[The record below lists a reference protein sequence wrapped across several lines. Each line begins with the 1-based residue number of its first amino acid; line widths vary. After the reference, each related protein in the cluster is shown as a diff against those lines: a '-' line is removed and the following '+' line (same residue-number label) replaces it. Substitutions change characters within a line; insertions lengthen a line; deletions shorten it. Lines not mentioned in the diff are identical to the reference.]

1 MKIPKYIKNKMHRI
15 AELHTE
21 ADELMK
27 EVEEY
32 LTSKGY
38 CIDTIRDGSG
48 ASLEEL
54 DYGND
59 VTDMLCERLEEGFG
73 LVDKEDR
80 CFL

>member
-15 AELHTE
+15 AELHIE

-32 LTSKGY
+32 LTNRGV

-59 VTDMLCERLEEGFG
+59 VTELLCERLENGFG
-73 LVDKEDR
+73 IVDKEDR

>member
-1 MKIPKYIKNKMHRI
+1 MKIPKYIKTKMHRI
-15 AELHTE
+15 AELHIE

-32 LTSKGY
+32 LTNHGV
-38 CIDTIRDGSG
+38 CIDIIRDGSG

-59 VTDMLCERLEEGFG
+59 VTELLCERLENGFG